1 MTSGHERG
9 AVRQTASAATG
20 GRALQAG
27 RDLTVH
33 EVHHHRPVTETAVL
47 VEPVLPTAETVAE
60 VFVGRDAEVDAVLGI
75 LAPDTDSVGMVVVS
89 AVAGLAGIGK
99 TALARVSA
107 SEGVARGWFPGGA
120 VFVDLNGYAPDP
132 DHRIRPHQAYAPMLH
147 ALDRQGPPD
156 TAPQGHAAQYH
167 RFLAERAAEDRPV
180 LLVLDNAST
189 TDQIADLLPRS
200 RIHRVVVTSRHT
212 LAARGSRTLDLRTLA
227 SGDSASL
234 IRDQL
239 DLLSAGDVRLRDDPE
254 GTRRLCELCGHLP
267 LALHITAALLARD
280 PGLTPTD
287 LAEDL
292 AQAHGR
298 LDLLDDGERA
308 VRAAFDLSYLRL
320 TKGQARLF
328 RLLPI
333 NPGPHFR
340 LPAAARLLDTPVR
353 SARPLLLELARAH
366 VIEQAGPGKWRQHDL
381 IRAYAIEHLARHGD
395 SQDEPARRL
404 LTHYA
409 LEGRRAGQGLRV
421 VPRGGPPGE
430 PEHVRVA
437 LDWFDQELP
446 NLQAAIAMGL
456 TFDHTTDVL
465 RMLEALIRFHRHRGQ
480 TAELVETCRKV
491 VTVAAGSAD
500 GSHWALT
507 GLTWT
512 LGALAL
518 DPTDTGEASR
528 LAHLLDVEATD
539 SLLEH
544 PDSVQLWSL
553 LETVRAH
560 VEALPPSAQVTAV
573 PMLHEIARTAA
584 RTDARDSTAIQ
595 ALLTAVRLGELSDD
609 PHLLTESWLLLGRER
624 LRLARRTAADRSLE
638 KAFRFLQDSVE
649 WNSARWRE
657 MCDRLIALADDIATE
672 SAARIGAEARAMT
685 DVVAMGT
692 NAGGPIILAEA
703 LDRTGTARYEA
714 ADYATAVARH
724 RNALR
729 LREEHRPDDRKA
741 IGHTL
746 LKLSLAHFGVS
757 DYAAAAATTERAA
770 AVLSEEGEAHSSVRA
785 RELHVYALLALR
797 RTEEAVSVTYLARQR
812 ASVGDDP
819 HAHISA
825 VLLHTLALRESGRH
839 SSAYAAARQA
849 LKLARSAQAPDLHG
863 YTRDWLRREGLPTP
877 D

>member
-33 EVHHHRPVTETAVL
+33 EVHHHRQVTETPVL

-167 RFLAERAAEDRPV
+167 RFLAERADQDRPV

-212 LAARGSRTLDLRTLA
+212 LTARGSRTLDLRTLA

-239 DLLSAGDVRLRDDPE
+239 DLLSAGDDRLRDDPE

-287 LAEDL
+287 LADDL
-292 AQAHGR
+292 AQAYGR

-320 TKGQARLF
+320 TEGQARLF

-340 LPAAARLLDTPVR
+340 LPAAACLLDSDLR
-353 SARPLLLELARAH
+353 GARPLLLELARAH

-409 LEGRRAGQGLRV
+409 LEGRRAGQALRV
-421 VPRGGPPGE
+421 VRAEGLPGE
-430 PEHVRVA
+430 TANVRQA

-456 TFDHTTDVL
+456 TFDHPTDVL
-465 RMLEALIRFHRHRGQ
+465 HMLEALIRFHRYRGQ
-480 TAELVETCRKV
+480 TTELVETCRKV
-491 VTVAAGSAD
+491 VTVAGGSVH
-500 GSHWALT
+500 GSRWDLT

-512 LGALAL
+512 LGALGL
-518 DPTDTGEASR
+518 DPTGSGGASD
-528 LAHLLDVEATD
+528 LVHLLDIEATD
-539 SLLEH
+539 PLLQH
-544 PDSVQLWSL
+544 PESVQLWGL

-560 VEALPPSAQVTAV
+560 VAALPAAAQVTAV
-573 PMLHEIARTAA
+573 PMLHEIARTTS
-584 RTDARDSTAIQ
+584 RTGTKDSTGIQ
-595 ALLTAVRLGELSDD
+595 ALLTAVRIGELSDD
-609 PHLLTESWLLLGRER
+609 PRLLTESWLLLSRER
-624 LRLARRTAADRSLE
+624 LRLDRRPAAERSLKE
-638 KAFRFLQDSVE
+638 AYRYLQNSLE

-657 MCDRLIALADDIATE
+657 MCERLITLADDIATE
-672 SAARIGAEARAMT
+672 SAARLGAEAGAIADVMT
-685 DVVAMGT
+685 AHAH
-692 NAGGPIILAEA
+692 AGGPVILAEA
-703 LDRTGTARYEA
+703 FDRTGTARYEA
-714 ADYATAVARH
+714 AGYAEAVTRH
-724 RNALR
+724 QNALR
-729 LREEHRPDDRKA
+729 LREEHQPDGRKA

-746 LKLSLAHFGVS
+746 LKLSLAHFGVG
-757 DYAAAAATTERAA
+757 DHAAAAATAERAA
-770 AVLSEEGEAHSSVRA
+770 ALLAEEGEAHSAVRA
-785 RELHVYALLALR
+785 RELLVYALLALR
-797 RTEEAVSVTYLARQR
+797 RPEEAVKVADRARQR
-812 ASVGDDP
+812 ASVRDDI

-825 VLLHTLALRESGRH
+825 VLLHALALRESGRH
-839 SSAYAAARQA
+839 TSAYAVSRQA
-849 LKLARSAQAPDLHG
+849 LQLARSGQTPGLHA

>member
-1 MTSGHERG
+1 MTSGHERD

-47 VEPVLPTAETVAE
+47 VEPVLPAAETVAE

-227 SGDSASL
+227 SGDSVSL

-239 DLLSAGDVRLRDDPE
+239 DLLSAGDIRLRDDPE

-287 LAEDL
+287 LADDL

-333 NPGPHFR
+333 NPGPHFG
-340 LPAAARLLDTPVR
+340 LPAAARLLDTAPR

-381 IRAYAIEHLARHGD
+381 IRAYAIEHLADHGD

-409 LEGRRAGQGLRV
+409 LEGRRAGQALLV
-421 VPRGGPPGE
+421 VPGGGPPQEAGS
-430 PEHVRVA
+430 VQQA

-480 TAELVETCRKV
+480 TTELVETCRKV
-491 VTVAAGSAD
+491 ATVAAGSLD

-512 LGALAL
+512 LGALGL
-518 DPTDTGEASR
+518 DPTGTGGASR
-528 LAHLLDVEATD
+528 LVHLVDIEATD
-539 SLLEH
+539 PFFEH
-544 PDSVQLWSL
+544 PASVQLWGL

-560 VEALPPSAQVTAV
+560 VDALPPSAQVTAV
-573 PMLHEIARTAA
+573 PMLHEIARTAY
-584 RTDARDSTAIQ
+584 RTGAGGSTSIQ
-595 ALLTAVRLGELSDD
+595 ALLTAVRISERSEDH
-609 PHLLTESWLLLGRER
+609 HLLTESWLLLGHER
-624 LRLARRTAADRSLE
+624 LRLDRRPAAERSLKE
-638 KAFRFLQDSVE
+638 AYRCLQNSIEPD
-649 WNSARWRE
+649 SARWRE
-657 MCDRLIALADDIATE
+657 LCYRLLTLADGIATE
-672 SAARIGAEARAMT
+672 SAARIKAEARAIT
-685 DVVAMGT
+685 EAVAMDT
-692 NAGGPIILAEA
+692 HAGGHVILASA
-703 LDRTGTARYEA
+703 LDRTGTERYEA
-714 ADYATAVARH
+714 ADYARAVTRH
-724 RNALR
+724 QKALR
-729 LREEHRPDDRKA
+729 LREEHLPKDRKA
-741 IGHTL
+741 IGRTL
-746 LKLSLAHFGVS
+746 LRLSLAHFGVGNH
-757 DYAAAAATTERAA
+757 AAAAETAERATTLLAET
-770 AVLSEEGEAHSSVRA
+770 GEAHSSVRA
-785 RELHVYALLALR
+785 RELLVYALLALH
-797 RTEEAVSVTYLARQR
+797 RTEEAVEVTYRARQR
-812 ASVGDDP
+812 ASVEDDT

-825 VLLHTLALRESGRH
+825 VLLYALALRESGRH

-849 LKLARSAQAPDLHG
+849 LQLARSGPAPDLHA